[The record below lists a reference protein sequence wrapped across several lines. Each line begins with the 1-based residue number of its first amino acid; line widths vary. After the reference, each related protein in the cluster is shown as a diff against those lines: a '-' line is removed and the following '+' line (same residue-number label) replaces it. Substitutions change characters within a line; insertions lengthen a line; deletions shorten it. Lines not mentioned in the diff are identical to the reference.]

1 MMRRLYE
8 CEKRFNIYKIEEK
21 KTQLS
26 GNAKKTMEQRHA
38 DEIKEKEAKAEAVRI
53 KNTPPPV
60 EESAPVVEDA
70 APEAPAA
77 EGEAPAEA

>member
-1 MMRRLYE
+1 SSNAKKSMEDRLA
-8 CEKRFNIYKIEEK
+8 EEK
-21 KTQLS
+21 K
-26 GNAKKTMEQRHA
+26 K
-38 DEIKEKEAKAEAVRI
+38 KEAKAEAIRI

-60 EESAPVVEDA
+60 EEAAPVAEES